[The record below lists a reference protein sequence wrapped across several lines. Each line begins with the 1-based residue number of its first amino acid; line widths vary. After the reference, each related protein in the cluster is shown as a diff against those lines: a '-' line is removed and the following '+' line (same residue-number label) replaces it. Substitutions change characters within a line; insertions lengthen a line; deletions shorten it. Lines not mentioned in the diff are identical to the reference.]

1 MEVVMK
7 KLFFVALLPVALLAG
22 APLFAQ
28 TISAKNSSEYY
39 YVNVPL
45 EKIYPSSYGYI
56 IQYRKGV
63 NELGRVAIPNEW
75 FTFSGGKA
83 ELIKLPHGKNWP
95 TLTVFYKEGEFS
107 HCRLYVHWS
116 KGHESWG
123 NIPLTADVSG
133 FFKDVE
139 SLNIEF

>member
-1 MEVVMK
+1 MK
-7 KLFFVALLPVALLAG
+7 KLFFAALLLAVLAAG

-45 EKIYPSSYGYI
+45 EKIYPSKLGYI

-63 NELGRVAIPNEW
+63 NELGRIAIPNEW
-75 FTFSGGKA
+75 FTFAGGKA

-95 TLTVFYKEGEFS
+95 TLSTLLPRQSALLRQFPPGPL
-107 HCRLYVHWS
+107 RLFPT
-116 KGHESWG
+116 
-123 NIPLTADVSG
+123 IPLKQALPDCRPLPVQSP
-133 FFKDVE
+133 
-139 SLNIEF
+139 

>member
-1 MEVVMK
+1 MK
-7 KLFFVALLPVALLAG
+7 RLICTAVLLAALAVS

-45 EKIYPSSYGYI
+45 EKIYPSRYGYI

-75 FTFSGGKA
+75 FTFAGGKA
-83 ELIKLPHGKNWP
+83 ELIKLPAGKNWP

-107 HCRLYVHWS
+107 HCRLYIHWS
-116 KGHESWG
+116 KAHSTWG
-123 NIPLTADVSG
+123 NVPLNVDVSG
-133 FFKDVE
+133 YFQDTDN
-139 SLNIEF
+139 LNIEF